1 MIILDGS
8 EGEGGGQILRT
19 ALSLS
24 ALTGIPFTLKKIRAN
39 RKQPGLKAQHLTA
52 VKAMQQICD
61 AKTQGAVLYSPE
73 LVFIPQKIQPGQYHW
88 DIGTAGATTLL
99 LQTVVYPLS
108 YTKACSNITIT
119 GGTHVPWS
127 PAFHF
132 LEKHW
137 LHFMK
142 QLGFDFS
149 LKQIQAGFYPQG
161 GGKIS
166 VTIRPFQAR
175 KNFMCLER
183 GELKKIN
190 ALSVVSNLDIK
201 IAERQAQQGQQ
212 RLLQS
217 GFSVDT
223 KIEQMPAQ
231 SPGTFYLLLVEY
243 EQSQVCYFGLGARG
257 KPAEQV
263 ADEAVDAFFDFMR
276 STAAI
281 DEFLADQL
289 LLPLVLIGKE
299 AHFTIHKVTLHFLT
313 NIKVIQAFKKINI
326 AVDHQPDQT
335 GKIYIKP
342 AE

>member
-1 MIILDGS
+1 MIVLDGS

-52 VKAMQQICD
+52 VKAMQQICE

-108 YTKACSNITIT
+108 YTKACSDITIT

-137 LHFMK
+137 LHFVK

-149 LKQIQAGFYPQG
+149 
-161 GGKIS
+161 
-166 VTIRPFQAR
+166 
-175 KNFMCLER
+175 
-183 GELKKIN
+183 
-190 ALSVVSNLDIK
+190 
-201 IAERQAQQGQQ
+201 
-212 RLLQS
+212 
-217 GFSVDT
+217 
-223 KIEQMPAQ
+223 
-231 SPGTFYLLLVEY
+231 
-243 EQSQVCYFGLGARG
+243 
-257 KPAEQV
+257 
-263 ADEAVDAFFDFMR
+263 
-276 STAAI
+276 
-281 DEFLADQL
+281 
-289 LLPLVLIGKE
+289 
-299 AHFTIHKVTLHFLT
+299 
-313 NIKVIQAFKKINI
+313 
-326 AVDHQPDQT
+326 
-335 GKIYIKP
+335 
-342 AE
+342 